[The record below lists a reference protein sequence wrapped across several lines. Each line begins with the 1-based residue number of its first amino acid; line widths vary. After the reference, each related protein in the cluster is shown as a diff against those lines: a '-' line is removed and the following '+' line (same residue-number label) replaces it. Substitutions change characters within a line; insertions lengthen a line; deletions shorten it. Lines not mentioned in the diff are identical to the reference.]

1 MTALKVIITL
11 IYVVVCIALTIIVLM
26 QEGKSEGLSALNG
39 SGSGSYWEKNKGRSL
54 QGTLSKVTKILAAA
68 FILLSLVLNVLF

>member
-11 IYVVVCIALTIIVLM
+11 IYVVVCVALTIIVLM

-39 SGSGSYWEKNKGRSL
+39 SGSGSYWEKNKGRSIE
-54 QGTLSKVTKILAAA
+54 GTLSKVTKILAAV
-68 FILLSLVLNVLF
+68 FVLLSLVLNMVF

>member
-26 QEGKSEGLSALNG
+26 QEGKSEGLGAING
-39 SGSGSYWEKNKGRSL
+39 SGSGSYWEKNKGRSM
-54 QGTLSKVTKILAAA
+54 QGTLVKVTKILAAA
-68 FILLSLVLNVLF
+68 FIILSLVLNVVF